1 MTQKISPKES
11 VVLALAE
18 LIVLALHL
26 HHTEKLR
33 NWYPVNLNV
42 DFDLENVSHNRFTL
56 TFSMKS
62 SFIGVVFTVYIN
74 ILGQYAADECSL
86 LNSRTNIAHSTK
98 RNSVLVNGTKQRWN
112 SVETALAANGPDFG
126 RATEVEQAGR

>member
-1 MTQKISPKES
+1 
-11 VVLALAE
+11 
-18 LIVLALHL
+18 
-26 HHTEKLR
+26 
-33 NWYPVNLNV
+33 
-42 DFDLENVSHNRFTL
+42 
-56 TFSMKS
+56 MKS

-86 LNSRTNIAHSTK
+86 LNSHSRTNIAHSTK

-112 SVETALAANGPDFG
+112 RVETALAANGPDFG